1 VSNPY
6 LNRLANAGKNAHGK
20 KSEKRVAK
28 SMGAKLHP
36 ASGAMRGAKSDAS
49 LSKFRMEMKSSTTK
63 TVPIDMAWLV
73 KIAHEALAHNQA
85 PVVVVSFVDP
95 RGEPRM
101 KQYAEW
107 VMMPKAVFQ
116 ELTHED

>member
-1 VSNPY
+1 MSNPY

-49 LSKFRMEMKSSTTK
+49 MPKFRLEMKSSTTQ
-63 TVPIDMAWLV
+63 TLPIEMAWLV
-73 KIAHEALAHNQA
+73 KITQEALAHGQTPA
-85 PVVVVSFVDP
+85 VVVSFVDP

-107 VMMPKAVFQ
+107 VLMPKVVFQ
-116 ELTHED
+116 ELTHEN

>member
-1 VSNPY
+1 
-6 LNRLANAGKNAHGK
+6 
-20 KSEKRVAK
+20 
-28 SMGAKLHP
+28 
-36 ASGAMRGAKSDAS
+36 
-49 LSKFRMEMKSSTTK
+49 MEMKSSTTK